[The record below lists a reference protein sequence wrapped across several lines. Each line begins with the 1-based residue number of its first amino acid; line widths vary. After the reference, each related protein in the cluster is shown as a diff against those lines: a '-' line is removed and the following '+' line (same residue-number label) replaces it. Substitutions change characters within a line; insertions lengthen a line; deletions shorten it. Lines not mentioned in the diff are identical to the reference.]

1 MACRRQTQVCSNL
14 CPQGTVTES
23 LEFQSHSSTSGVLN
37 NSYCLELQNQKEQDS
52 VLDYG
57 IQTQKSHNHSLKT
70 IVNISDCLSK
80 RYCNGIMGVPITF
93 LDKYNT
99 KQFEIV
105 GMDLNDSVKDLGIK
119 EIGSEWVKLYRKQGG
134 KGHIT
139 ARMHSLVYTHNG
151 KAVSLYR
158 RILIRKKAGA

>member
-1 MACRRQTQVCSNL
+1 METLGYQLHSLTNGVQSNL
-14 CPQGTVTES
+14 ELKVLTDTSPIIQDMATVSESTTEKHTH
-23 LEFQSHSSTSGVLN
+23 EF
-37 NSYCLELQNQKEQDS
+37 
-52 VLDYG
+52 
-57 IQTQKSHNHSLKT
+57 
-70 IVNISDCLSK
+70 LSK
-80 RYCNGIMGVPITF
+80 RHCNGIMGVPITF

-99 KQFEIV
+99 EQFEIV
-105 GMDLNDSVKDLGIK
+105 GMDLNDSVKNLGIK
-119 EIGSEWVKLYRKQGG
+119 EIGAEWVELYRKQGG

>member
-1 MACRRQTQVCSNL
+1 MQ
-14 CPQGTVTES
+14 ES
-23 LEFQSHSSTSGVLN
+23 LSQ
-37 NSYCLELQNQKEQDS
+37 
-52 VLDYG
+52 
-57 IQTQKSHNHSLKT
+57 
-70 IVNISDCLSK
+70 

-99 KQFEIV
+99 EQFEIV
-105 GMDLNDSVKDLGIK
+105 GMDLNDSVEKLGIK
-119 EIGSEWVKLYRKQGG
+119 EIGAKWVELYRKQGG

-158 RILIRKKAGA
+158 RILIRKKVGA

>member
-1 MACRRQTQVCSNL
+1 M
-14 CPQGTVTES
+14 
-23 LEFQSHSSTSGVLN
+23 
-37 NSYCLELQNQKEQDS
+37 
-52 VLDYG
+52 LDYG

-70 IVNISDCLSK
+70 VANISDCLSK

-99 KQFEIV
+99 KQFEII
-105 GMDLNDSVKDLGIK
+105 GMDLNDSVKDIGIK
-119 EIGSEWVKLYRKQGG
+119 EIGAEWVNLYRKQGG
-134 KGHIT
+134 KGRIT
-139 ARMHSLVYTHNG
+139 ARMHSIVYTHNE